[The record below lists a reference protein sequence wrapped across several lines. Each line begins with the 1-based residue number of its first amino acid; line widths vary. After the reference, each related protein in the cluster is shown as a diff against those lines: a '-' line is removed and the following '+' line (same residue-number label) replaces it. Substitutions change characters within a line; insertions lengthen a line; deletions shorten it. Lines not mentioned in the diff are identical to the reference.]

1 MCEVLHELS
10 CVLCVAMYGYIILF
24 VNERLCVVFIIHV
37 GRSTHL
43 CIYISVHVFMIF
55 TEDEVYLTNEDE
67 CSEYVLNTSGSIWR
81 GTYNNFFA
89 GNWQFDQVSLRDSTL
104 P

>member
-1 MCEVLHELS
+1 M
-10 CVLCVAMYGYIILF
+10 GTLF
-24 VNERLCVVFIIHV
+24 YLLMRDFVWYLRIIHV
-37 GRSTHL
+37 GRSTQL
-43 CIYISVHVFMIF
+43 CIYISAHVLILIF

-67 CSEYVLNTSGSIWR
+67 RSEYVLNTLGSIWR